1 MLGSLNSSTTLTVVS
16 TKVSGSPARVL
27 ARLSRIIEHAL
38 GDDELSLPQYR
49 LLAFLSQ
56 GDWAASA
63 LADRL
68 DVSRPSITGLVDGLV
83 KRGLVERRPGVD
95 DRRRVDHVLTAEG
108 KRVLRAADDHAD
120 ASLREVFRDLDPDI
134 AADAH
139 RALCRLHEAM
149 DARLQEKLQ

>member
-1 MLGSLNSSTTLTVVS
+1 MA
-16 TKVSGSPARVL
+16 TKAAALGSPARVL
-27 ARLSRIIEHAL
+27 ARLSRIVEHAV
-38 GDDELSLPQYR
+38 GDDDLTLSQYR
-49 LLAFLSQ
+49 LLAFLAQ

-95 DRRRVDHVLTAEG
+95 DRRRVDHVLTAAG
-108 KRVLRAADDHAD
+108 KQALRAADERAD
-120 ASLREVFRDLDPDI
+120 AAIRTVFADLEPDV

-139 RALCRLHEAM
+139 RVLCRLHEAM
-149 DARLQEKLQ
+149 DARLQGKLG

>member
-1 MLGSLNSSTTLTVVS
+1 MA
-16 TKVSGSPARVL
+16 TKVAGSPARVL
-27 ARLSRIIEHAL
+27 ARLSRIVEHAL
-38 GDDELSLPQYR
+38 ADDDDLTLSQYR

-68 DVSRPSITGLVDGLV
+68 DVSRPSVTGLVDGLV

-95 DRRRVDHVLTAEG
+95 DRRRVDHVLTAAG
-108 KRVLRAADDHAD
+108 KQALRAADERAD
-120 ASLREVFRDLDPDI
+120 AAIRTVFADLDADV

-139 RALCRLHEAM
+139 RVLCRLHEAM
-149 DARLQEKLQ
+149 DARLQGKLQ

>member
-1 MLGSLNSSTTLTVVS
+1 MLGSLNSSISLTVVA
-16 TKVSGSPARVL
+16 TKVTGSPARVL
-27 ARLSRIIEHAL
+27 ARLSRIVEHAL
-38 GDDELSLPQYR
+38 GHDDLSLPQYR

-68 DVSRPSITGLVDGLV
+68 DVSRPSVTGLVDGLV

-95 DRRRVDHVLTAEG
+95 DRRRVDHLLTAEG

-120 ASLREVFRDLDPDI
+120 AALRDVFRDLEPDV

-139 RALCRLHEAM
+139 RSLCRLHEAM
-149 DARLQEKLQ
+149 DARLQGKLQ

>member
-1 MLGSLNSSTTLTVVS
+1 MLGSLNSSISLTVVS

-27 ARLSRIIEHAL
+27 ARLSRIVEHAL
-38 GDDELSLPQYR
+38 AGDELSLPQYR

-68 DVSRPSITGLVDGLV
+68 DVSRPSVTGLVDGLV

-95 DRRRVDHVLTAEG
+95 DRRRVDHVLTPEG
-108 KRVLRAADDHAD
+108 KRVLRVADEHAD
-120 ASLREVFRDLDPDI
+120 ASLREVFRDLEADV

-139 RALCRLHEAM
+139 RALCRLQEAM

>member
-1 MLGSLNSSTTLTVVS
+1 MLGFLNSSTSLTVVA

-27 ARLSRIIEHAL
+27 ARLSRIVEHAL
-38 GDDELSLPQYR
+38 GHDDLSLPQYR

-68 DVSRPSITGLVDGLV
+68 DVSRPSVTGLVDGLV

-120 ASLREVFRDLDPDI
+120 AALRGVFRELDADV

-149 DARLQEKLQ
+149 DMRLQEKLQ

>member
-1 MLGSLNSSTTLTVVS
+1 MA
-16 TKVSGSPARVL
+16 TKVAGSPARVL
-27 ARLSRIIEHAL
+27 ARLSRIVEHAL
-38 GDDELSLPQYR
+38 GDDDLTLSQYR

-68 DVSRPSITGLVDGLV
+68 DVSRPSVTGLVDGLV

-95 DRRRVDHVLTAEG
+95 DRRRVDHVLTPAG
-108 KRVLRAADDHAD
+108 KQALRAADERAD
-120 ASLREVFRDLDPDI
+120 AAIRTVFADLEPDV

-139 RALCRLHEAM
+139 RVLCRLHEAM

>member
-1 MLGSLNSSTTLTVVS
+1 MPISVPATPRATT
-16 TKVSGSPARVL
+16 SPSRAL
-27 ARLSRIIEHAL
+27 ARMSRVIENAL
-38 GDDELSLPQYR
+38 ATEDLSLSQYR

-83 KRGLVERRPGVD
+83 KRGLVERRPDTG
-95 DRRRVDHVLTAEG
+95 DRRRVDHVLTTAG
-108 KRVLRAADDHAD
+108 KRALRAADDRAD
-120 ASLREVFRDLDPDI
+120 AGVSEVLSHLPADI

-139 RALCRLHEAM
+139 EALLRVGEAL
-149 DARLQEKLQ
+149 DARRQDKLR